1 MVRVDSSSL
10 LYTAFVCAAS
20 LSAGACA
27 QTAGNARDNDPI
39 QEISVD
45 TPGAPGATCTLRSVV
60 IGTQI
65 VKTPAKIRVERS
77 AEHITALCRKE
88 CFQDGSG
95 LIEAYPD
102 PAAAKRA
109 ASGAGQGSNGE
120 TSRYIPENH
129 IRMVPIPGC
138 QPGA

>member
-1 MVRVDSSSL
+1 M
-10 LYTAFVCAAS
+10 
-20 LSAGACA
+20 AG
-27 QTAGNARDNDPI
+27 TARDDDPI

-45 TPGAPGATCTLRSVV
+45 TPGVPGATCTLRSVV
-60 IGTQI
+60 IGTQV

-102 PAAAKRA
+102 PAAARQRT
-109 ASGAGQGSNGE
+109 ASGVAQGSTDAAGE